1 MYEILYEVRSEQSVV
16 QRVEEASGDFQVPV
30 RRKQRSNNM
39 STLTSMVKSGKRTI
53 IKTKTE
59 QPLERERKSIKAQQK
74 LPESERDSTSK
85 RGVLGRPDPGVS
97 RGVLGRPD
105 PGVSQDATRPQ

>member
-1 MYEILYEVRSEQSVV
+1 
-16 QRVEEASGDFQVPV
+16 
-30 RRKQRSNNM
+30 M
-39 STLTSMVKSGKRTI
+39 STLTSLVKSGKRTI

-59 QPLERERKSIKAQQK
+59 EPPERERKSIKAQQN
-74 LPESERDSTSK
+74 LPESAGSSTSK

>member
-1 MYEILYEVRSEQSVV
+1 
-16 QRVEEASGDFQVPV
+16 
-30 RRKQRSNNM
+30 M
-39 STLTSMVKSGKRTI
+39 STLTSLVKSGKRTI

-59 QPLERERKSIKAQQK
+59 EPLERERKSIKARQE

-105 PGVSQDATRPQ
+105 PGVSRGVLGRPDPGVSRDATRPQ

>member
-1 MYEILYEVRSEQSVV
+1 
-16 QRVEEASGDFQVPV
+16 
-30 RRKQRSNNM
+30 M
-39 STLTSMVKSGKRTI
+39 STLTSLVKSGKRTI

-59 QPLERERKSIKAQQK
+59 EPPERERKSIKAQQN
-74 LPESERDSTSK
+74 LPESAGSSTSK
-85 RGVLGRPDPGVS
+85 